1 MTGPRGHWK
10 QLPLLAS
17 IGVLG
22 FWLANFAISRTLMA
36 AEYRAALSIAY
47 VPMLLEA
54 LLGGLI
60 LGVGISC
67 ALLRFFDRLPTRNPI
82 LKSLFLSS
90 IALVV
95 VTVLVEVPAKFLT
108 PTIGC
113 WRYFLVAGLFNV
125 VRFSALGAAI
135 GYAYSRLNRSGRS

>member
-1 MTGPRGHWK
+1 MIQSRGLWK

-17 IGVLG
+17 VGALG
-22 FWLANFAISRTLMA
+22 FWLANFAISRTLIA

-60 LGVGISC
+60 LGTCISYT
-67 ALLRFFDRLPTRNPI
+67 LLRFFDRLPTENPI
-82 LKSLFLSS
+82 FKALFLSS

-95 VTVLVEVPAKFLT
+95 VTVLVEVPAKLLT
-108 PTIGC
+108 PTIGF
-113 WRYFLVAGLFNV
+113 WRCFLVAGLFNV
-125 VRFSALGAAI
+125 VRFSVLGAAI
-135 GYAYSRLNRSGRS
+135 GYAYSGLNRSGRS